1 MNFLAL
7 GLVLGIASVSAPGPI
22 TLGLI
27 HITSSQGRARGSQAG
42 LGIAGGDLAMMTAA
56 LAVIAA
62 GGSLPPAVFTTIQLI
77 SITYLF
83 FVGSALLLRP
93 SACADL
99 AGNIRKPAKAFF
111 LATTLNPSVFGTW
124 LAVLIAMPFSNNMN
138 QLMLFAT
145 GASLASLV
153 WFQILSNGVGTFSNH
168 LSDKTMIALGRAGGI
183 FTLGLGIWASSALE
197 LGNLV

>member
-7 GLVLGIASVSAPGPI
+7 GLILGIASVSAPGPI

-27 HITSSQGRARGSQAG
+27 HVTSTQGRARGSQAG
-42 LGIAGGDLAMMTAA
+42 LGIAGGDLAMMLAA
-56 LAVIAA
+56 LAMITA
-62 GGSLPPAVFTTIQLI
+62 GASMPATVFTAIQLI
-77 SITYLF
+77 SIAYLL

-93 SACADL
+93 GACAEI
-99 AGNIRKPAKAFF
+99 AGSIRKPAKTFF

-124 LAVLIAMPFSNNMN
+124 LAVLIAMPFANNMN

-153 WFQILSNGVGTFSNH
+153 WFQVLSNGVGTFSHH
-168 LSDKTMIALGRAGGI
+168 LSDKVMIRLGQAGGVFTIALGV
-183 FTLGLGIWASSALE
+183 WASSALE